1 MKNNIEKLQDKI
13 ELLYN
18 EVARQKRQIE
28 ELNDLVLFSL
38 KLIAKKD
45 KDEDIEIL

>member
-1 MKNNIEKLQDKI
+1 MKNNIEKLQDKV

-18 EVARQKRQIE
+18 EVARQKRDIE
-28 ELNDLVLFSL
+28 ELNDLVYFLT
-38 KLIAKKD
+38 KLIAKKC

>member
-1 MKNNIEKLQDKI
+1 MKNNIEKLKDKI

-18 EVARQKRQIE
+18 EVARQKRDIE
-28 ELNDLVLFSL
+28 DLNDLVLFL
-38 KLIAKKD
+38 AKLIAKKE